1 MNINK
6 NSSKNLSNL
15 NSAICKMTF
24 ISQPM
29 CLNLVQYLKIN
40 EIQHATNMRRKKY
53 FIILIDA

>member
-6 NSSKNLSNL
+6 NCSKNLSNL
-15 NSAICKMTF
+15 NSVICKMNY

-40 EIQHATNMRRKKY
+40 EIQDATNMRRKKY
-53 FIILIDA
+53 FIILFDA